1 MEVDTAHDAFV
12 SDQRSSAQLAK
23 GILRRLSELSDSRKK
38 LKQGRDVMSFTLSRR
53 QVLAGGSA
61 VLAAATM
68 GVIRPKSA
76 LAAHSKIVVRV
87 ERDLANLDPANRTG
101 PIDVNVLFA
110 CMQGLVGFKPGSA
123 DWQLDAAEEIRQVSD
138 TEIDFKLRP
147 GLVFTGGYGPLTA
160 EDVKFSFE
168 RFTKADA
175 AGKKVDF
182 ASDWSALDHVEV
194 TGLLEGK
201 IILKS
206 AAPALWLITLPDGS
220 GRIISKKAFEA
231 LGGKISSTVVGS
243 GPYVLKEWKPREQFV
258 LAANPDYKGPITGH
272 FMEIV
277 GKPIK
282 EQKTADIAFKAGEM
296 DFESIQPEN
305 MKTFSELP
313 ATSVVALPGIDY
325 VWFGPNVEK
334 KPFDD
339 LRVRQAVRLAVD
351 VDAILTG
358 AYAGLYPRANA
369 LLAQGM
375 VGYWADA
382 PVYKRDV
389 DGAKKLLADA
399 GVASGFKTTLTV
411 LSDARFQAVAEVVQ
425 ANLADAGIV
434 VEINA
439 LDAGAYWALGEK
451 DGSKV
456 LDLSL
461 IEYNGK
467 FDPSFDTQWFTSA
480 QVGQWNWQRWKS
492 KDFDDLDALGA
503 KTTDV
508 SQRNEIYIKAQKLM
522 DESAAFIWI
531 THNVNTFA
539 SKSWLKPGVLP
550 NGNNWLYTAFEET

>member
-1 MEVDTAHDAFV
+1 
-12 SDQRSSAQLAK
+12 
-23 GILRRLSELSDSRKK
+23 
-38 LKQGRDVMSFTLSRR
+38 MSFTLSRR
-53 QVLAGGSA
+53 QILAGGSA
-61 VLAAATM
+61 ALAAVTT
-68 GVIRPKSA
+68 GLIRPKSA

-87 ERDLANLDPANRTG
+87 ERDLANRDPANRTG

-110 CMQGLVGFKPGSA
+110 CMQGLIGFKPGSA
-123 DWQLDAAEEIRQVSD
+123 EWRLDAAEEIKQVSD

-168 RFTKADA
+168 RFTKADS

-182 ASDWSALDHVEV
+182 ASDWSALDHVEI
-194 TGLLEGK
+194 TGPLSGK
-201 IILKS
+201 IILKNP
-206 AAPALWLITLPDGS
+206 APALWLITLPDGS
-220 GRIISKKAFEA
+220 GRIISKKAFKN
-231 LGGKISSTVVGS
+231 LGDKFSSTVIGS

-258 LAANPDYKGPITGH
+258 LAANPDYRGPINGH
-272 FMEIV
+272 FKEVV

-282 EQKTADIAFKAGEM
+282 EQKTADIAFKAGEI
-296 DFESIQPEN
+296 DFESIAPEN
-305 MKTFSELP
+305 MKAFSELP
-313 ATSVVALPGIDY
+313 GTSVVALPGIDY
-325 VWFGPNVEK
+325 LWFGPNIEK

-339 LRVRQAVRLAVD
+339 LRVRQALRLAVD

-358 AYAGLYPRANA
+358 AFAGLYPRANA
-369 LLAQGM
+369 LLAPGM
-375 VGYWADA
+375 LGYWADA

-399 GVASGFKTTLTV
+399 GLASGFKTTLTI

-425 ANLADAGIV
+425 ANLANV
-434 VEINA
+434 SVEVEIKA

-461 IEYNGK
+461 IQYNGK

-492 KDFDDLDALGA
+492 KEFDDLDALGA

-508 SQRNEIYIKAQKLM
+508 KQRNEIYIKGQKLM
-522 DESAAFIWI
+522 DESAAFVWI
-531 THNVNTFA
+531 THNLNTFA

-550 NGNNWLYTAFEET
+550 NGNNWLYTEFAEA

>member
-1 MEVDTAHDAFV
+1 
-12 SDQRSSAQLAK
+12 
-23 GILRRLSELSDSRKK
+23 
-38 LKQGRDVMSFTLSRR
+38 MSFTLSRR
-53 QVLAGGSA
+53 QILAGGSA
-61 VLAAATM
+61 VLGAATM
-68 GVIRPKSA
+68 GLIRPISA
-76 LAAHSKIVVRV
+76 FAAHSKIAVRV

-101 PIDVNVLFA
+101 PVDVNVLFA
-110 CMQGLVGFKPGSA
+110 CMQGLISFKPGSSE
-123 DWQLDAAEEIRQVSD
+123 WQLDAAEDIKQVSD
-138 TEIDFKLRP
+138 TEIDFTLRS
-147 GLVFTGGYGPLTA
+147 GLTFTGGYGPLTA

-175 AGKKVDF
+175 AGNKVAF

-194 TGLLEGK
+194 TGPLDGK

-220 GRIISKKAFEA
+220 GRIISKKAFDQ
-231 LGGKISSTVVGS
+231 LGDKISNTVIGS

-258 LAANPDYKGPITGH
+258 LGANPDYKGPITSH
-272 FMEIV
+272 FAEVI

-282 EQKTADIAFKAGEM
+282 EQKTADIAFKAGEI

-305 MKTFSELP
+305 MKAFSALP
-313 ATSVVALPGIDY
+313 NTTVQALPGIDY
-325 VWFGPNVEK
+325 VWFGPNIEK
-334 KPFDD
+334 KPFTD
-339 LRVRQAVRLAVD
+339 LRVRQALRLAVD

-369 LLAQGM
+369 LLARGM
-375 VGYWADA
+375 LGYWAEA

-399 GVASGFKTTLTV
+399 GLPGGFKTTLTI
-411 LSDARFQAVAEVVQ
+411 LSDARFQAVAEVIQ
-425 ANLADAGIV
+425 ANLTEVGIE
-434 VEINA
+434 VEVNA

-456 LDLSL
+456 LELSL

-492 KDFDDLDALGA
+492 KEFDELDALGA

-508 SQRNEIYIKAQKLM
+508 KQRNDIYIRAQKVM

-539 SKSWLKPGVLP
+539 SKGWLKPGILP

>member
-1 MEVDTAHDAFV
+1 
-12 SDQRSSAQLAK
+12 
-23 GILRRLSELSDSRKK
+23 
-38 LKQGRDVMSFTLSRR
+38 MSFTLSRR
-53 QVLAGGSA
+53 QILAGGSA

-68 GVIRPKSA
+68 GLIRPKSA
-76 LAAHSKIVVRV
+76 LATHSKIVVRV
-87 ERDLANLDPANRTG
+87 ERDLANLDPGNRTG

-110 CMQGLVGFKPGSA
+110 CMQGLIGFKPGSTE
-123 DWQLDAAEEIRQVSD
+123 WRLDAAEEIKQVND

-175 AGKKVDF
+175 AGKKVAF
-182 ASDWSALDHVEV
+182 AGDWAALDHVEI
-194 TGLLEGK
+194 TGPLAGK

-206 AAPALWLITLPDGS
+206 AAPALWMITLPDGS
-220 GRIISKKAFEA
+220 GRIISKKAFEK
-231 LGGKISSTVVGS
+231 LGDKFSSTVVGS
-243 GPYVLKEWKPREQFV
+243 GPYILKEWKPREHFV
-258 LAANPDYKGPITGH
+258 LAANPHYKGPISGH
-272 FMEIV
+272 FTEVV
-277 GKPIK
+277 GEPIK
-282 EQKTADIAFKAGEM
+282 EQKTADIAFKAGEI
-296 DFESIQPEN
+296 DFESIEPEN
-305 MKTFSELP
+305 KKAFSELP
-313 ATSVVALPGIDY
+313 GTSVMALPGIDY
-325 VWFGPNVEK
+325 AWFGPNIEK

-399 GVASGFKTTLTV
+399 GLANGFKTTLTA
-411 LSDARFQAVAEVVQ
+411 LSDARPQAIAAVIQ
-425 ANLADAGIV
+425 ANLADVGIS

-439 LDAGAYWALGEK
+439 MDPGAYWALGEK

-461 IEYNGK
+461 IEYPGK
-467 FDPSFDTQWFTSA
+467 FDPGFQTQWFTSA

-492 KDFDDLDALGA
+492 KDFDDLCALGG

-508 SQRNEIYIKAQKLM
+508 KQRGEIYIKAQKLM
-522 DESAAFIWI
+522 DESAAFVWI

-550 NGNNWLYTAFEET
+550 NGNNWLYTDFEEA